1 MRAVATLCLLLR
13 TAKFVQPGLPSTR
26 TRVSTGQ

>member
-1 MRAVATLCLLLR
+1 MSAGAAPCLPLR

-26 TRVSTGQ
+26 ARVSTGQ